1 MSPRTA
7 GEWVLYL
14 ATLAALGLAWLDPTV
29 LRPAPAIQYLVVW
42 DISLSMATRD
52 EGGRSRLDA
61 AREQFRRILPHLPPS
76 ARLSLGG
83 FVGRT
88 VQIFLLSVPV
98 QERPVIEDALGVLDV
113 RNAWDVGS
121 RIDEGLRDI
130 AHQMMGSPLHPLT
143 GPRPGQYVRVL
154 PTPLNIFFFTDG
166 GGEDVRRTLP
176 EDLVAWLRQAARVTF
191 IGVGR
196 PWDSPVPDGD
206 QGDCLRD
213 RQGRC
218 FTSRLNEENL
228 RALADAVGGHYARLG
243 TPRDLLELFRR
254 QPLRSDPVPT
264 RRSMGWAF
272 ALGALGLFMGRVLLV
287 DGPPF

>member
-1 MSPRTA
+1 
-7 GEWVLYL
+7 
-14 ATLAALGLAWLDPTV
+14 
-29 LRPAPAIQYLVVW
+29 
-42 DISLSMATRD
+42 
-52 EGGRSRLDA
+52 
-61 AREQFRRILPHLPPS
+61 
-76 ARLSLGG
+76 
-83 FVGRT
+83 
-88 VQIFLLSVPV
+88 
-98 QERPVIEDALGVLDV
+98 
-113 RNAWDVGS
+113 
-121 RIDEGLRDI
+121 
-130 AHQMMGSPLHPLT
+130 
-143 GPRPGQYVRVL
+143 VL

-176 EDLVAWLRQAARVTF
+176 EDLVAWLRQTARVTF

-228 RALADAVGGHYARLG
+228 RALAGAVGGHYARLG
-243 TPRDLLELFRR
+243 TPQDLLELFRR